1 MILILILVIG
11 LVSWALHLMQEA
23 MDKSEFSLMLAG
35 LLVSSAAAALVAV
48 YLLMGHYMAYRSDLA
63 RYYQYQ
69 SSHSTA
75 QLSGQVSYWYEDRT
89 SY

>member
-1 MILILILVIG
+1 MILILVLVVG

-48 YLLMGHYMAYRSDLA
+48 YLLMGHYMDYRSDVA
-63 RYYQYQ
+63 QYYQT
-69 SSHSTA
+69 SRNVS
-75 QLSGQVSYWYEDRT
+75 QLSSGVSYWYQDSV